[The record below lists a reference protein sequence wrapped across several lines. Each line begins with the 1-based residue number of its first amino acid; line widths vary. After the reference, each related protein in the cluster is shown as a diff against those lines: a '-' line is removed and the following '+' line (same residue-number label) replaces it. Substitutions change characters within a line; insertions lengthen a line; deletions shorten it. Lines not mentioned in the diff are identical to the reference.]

1 MRNAVRLMLGL
12 PHRGRTRVLFVVLM
26 VGAALSA
33 AGGGYLAARS
43 AGGLSAVSGD
53 GDGTLGAKGRF
64 DKHEFVK
71 FGTAVVNLAEG
82 KLTRYVKLTIVLE
95 VEKEDAEKVKKI
107 MEGNTR
113 SVFQHWLISYLSD
126 LKLEDVKGAQSI
138 SRIRSNICEGF
149 NKLLQKNHSATVE
162 NVLFREFSVQ

>member
-1 MRNAVRLMLGL
+1 MIGL
-12 PHRGRTRVLFVVLM
+12 PHRGKTRVLFVVLM

-43 AGGLSAVSGD
+43 AGGFGSSSNGALS
-53 GDGTLGAKGRF
+53 GARGRF
-64 DKHEFVK
+64 EKHEFVK

-82 KLTRYVKLTIVLE
+82 KLTRYLKVTLVLE
-95 VEKEDAEKVKKI
+95 VEKKHAGKVKKV

-138 SRIRSNICEGF
+138 SRIRSRICEGF
-149 NKLLQKNHSATVE
+149 NKLLQKNHATTIE